1 MKTNKKKMK
10 LHHRYG
16 AELNR
21 CIGDNIARAVRYLER
36 RGYVVDRV
44 PQLTTITIELPR
56 DGSFTALKADLLGVL
71 QPRRG
76 SLVLWSTSGRSW
88 SCSMRG
94 NMPGIFDRI
103 H

>member
-1 MKTNKKKMK
+1 MKAGKKLK
-10 LHHRYG
+10 LKRRYV

-36 RGYVVDRV
+36 RGYTVDRV
-44 PQLTTITIELPR
+44 PQLTTITIRLPR
-56 DGSFTALKADLLGVL
+56 DGSFAALQGDLVNIL

-76 SLVLWSTSGRSW
+76 SLILFSTSGRSW
-88 SCSMRG
+88 SCNMRG
-94 NMPGIFDRI
+94 NMPGVFDRI